1 MATAKLQGLA
11 DLMDRIIE
19 AVAWIGKISS
29 WLLVAV
35 LVAVLISIVGGVFRI
50 TSFATW
56 EGEIFLFGS
65 GLSLNSMLELQ
76 WHLFGVLLM
85 LTGAYAFHE
94 NRHVRVDVL
103 SARFSPRTSLV
114 IEIIGDVL
122 LLLPFCILMMDR
134 SIPLLEL
141 AWRTA
146 EQSNEDGLTDRWFI
160 KSFVTIGFALLT
172 AFGVARALRNLLTLT
187 GAAAPRPEMEVH
199 HDS

>member
-1 MATAKLQGLA
+1 MATAKLQCFANL
-11 DLMDRIIE
+11 LDRILGAI
-19 AVAWIGKISS
+19 AWIGKISS

-35 LVAVLISIVGGVFRI
+35 LVAVLISIVGGIFRI

-56 EGEIFLFGS
+56 EGEIFLLGS
-65 GLSLNSMLELQ
+65 GISLNSMLELQ

-85 LTGAYAFHE
+85 LTGAYALHH

-103 SARFSPRTSLV
+103 SSKFSPGVSLLV
-114 IEIIGDVL
+114 EIIGDLL

-134 SIPLLEL
+134 SLPLVEL

-160 KSFVTIGFALLT
+160 KTFVPIGFALLT
-172 AFGVARALRNLLTLT
+172 AFGVVRVLRNLLTLI
-187 GAAAPRPEMEVH
+187 GAAAPKDQMELH